1 MKFNKDKIKE
11 DILDPDMDADVDI
24 VGYDLDV
31 DMDAGQMAEVE
42 LVLAEPTKMVD
53 ADGSI
58 VLAEP
63 GDIVHIQS
71 ESLKRIKRESVDDLE
86 DDGIPKKAVNYKL

>member
-1 MKFNKDKIKE
+1 MKFNKIEEKAVETKVEETVVQE
-11 DILDPDMDADVDI
+11 DGDEGMED
-24 VGYDLDV
+24 G
-31 DMDAGQMAEVE
+31 MAEVE

-63 GDIVHIQS
+63 GDIVHVQS
-71 ESLKRIKRESVDDLE
+71 ESIKRIIS
-86 DDGIPKKAVNYKL
+86 